1 MFYVIYLRKS
11 LCIIMHMPLR
21 SKYLRGVCRT
31 TYPTSSPYVNYI
43 YSLLVGSRLPT
54 CRLFSG
60 LLRDWQD
67 EGMCKRHDVGRMK
80 DRESQKPDEGIGIGI
95 CYWNRKRWIC
105 RRLQYQVRKESEGYT
120 ELITL
125 TDSHLHG
132 IRSGQKGGHVAEASS
147 TFMASL

>member
-1 MFYVIYLRKS
+1 MYHYAHALAIKVPAWCLPHHLSHVES
-11 LCIIMHMPLR
+11 LCQH
-21 SKYLRGVCRT
+21 
-31 TYPTSSPYVNYI
+31 YI

-67 EGMCKRHDVGRMK
+67 EDMCKRHDVGRMK

-132 IRSGQKGGHVAEASS
+132 IRSGQKGGDTSQRLLRHSWLAYI
-147 TFMASL
+147 